1 MHEITTNLTRNK
13 ANKTL
18 MGIHNLTTYW
28 DFCMLKTNFW
38 FLKFFLKVCVLL
50 KQKKKK
56 KKNTLGGNTNHR
68 QSQGGK
74 LSPNLP
80 KNPLIYDF

>member
-38 FLKFFLKVCVLL
+38 FLKFFLKECVLL

-56 KKNTLGGNTNHR
+56 KTLWGAILTIDRAKGENC
-68 QSQGGK
+68 
-74 LSPNLP
+74 LP
-80 KNPLIYDF
+80 TFQKIL

>member
-1 MHEITTNLTRNK
+1 MHEITINLTRNK
-13 ANKTL
+13 TNKTL

-38 FLKFFLKVCVLL
+38 FLKFFLKECVLL

-56 KKNTLGGNTNHR
+56 KKLWGAIKTIDRAKGENC
-68 QSQGGK
+68 
-74 LSPNLP
+74 LP
-80 KNPLIYDF
+80 TFQKIL